1 MVRNLVLTAV
11 ANQELEDQEQ
21 FYFEYWLKPIEEKN
35 STSLTNFVY
44 QFVQKFEFNH
54 ESKTETFAKQ
64 YLKNKPEARKNIM
77 AYARFYSLYEWRLQE
92 ANPTIELA
100 SKIDTDLVIQVTKEI
115 LSEMATDMLSGDL
128 KDSCTL

>member
-11 ANQELEDQEQ
+11 SNQDIKEQEQ

-35 STSLTNFVY
+35 STSLTNFID
-44 QFVQKFEFNH
+44 QFVKKFEFNH

-100 SKIDTDLVIQVTKEI
+100 SKIDTDLVCLQNILYCLPYTKQ
-115 LSEMATDMLSGDL
+115 GDRFIA
-128 KDSCTL
+128 